1 MRKTPF
7 TFAAAMSF
15 AAAPVAAQMSA
26 PAVAQPRLD
35 IVETAVAAGS
45 FNTLATALRAAG
57 LVETLKGKGP
67 FTVFAPTDAA
77 FARIPAD
84 TLQAILAD
92 KARLTRSDPATW
104 CPGRDGADVV
114 RLTSVATV
122 GRHSRQHGERRRVND
137 HGPPADVMASNGVIH
152 VIDRVLLPA
161 DYSAPEYPLRGT
173 TMIFVT
179 GATGY
184 IGGRLIRG
192 SWRGTSIAPARD
204 PRRSP
209 HRWRP
214 GRRCRRPVAGDVLL
228 PTLDHA
234 LAGITVAYY
243 PSIR

>member
-77 FARIPAD
+77 FARIPPD

-92 KARLTRSDPATW
+92 KARITAILTYHVVS
-104 CPGRDGADVV
+104 GAVTAAEVV
-114 RLTSVATV
+114 KLTSATTV
-122 GRHSRQHGERRRVND
+122 QGGAVTIDAANGVRVND
-137 HGPPADVMASNGVIH
+137 ATVLTADVMASNGVIH
-152 VIDRVLLPA
+152 VIDRVLLP
-161 DYSAPEYPLRGT
+161 R
-173 TMIFVT
+173 
-179 GATGY
+179 
-184 IGGRLIRG
+184 
-192 SWRGTSIAPARD
+192 
-204 PRRSP
+204 
-209 HRWRP
+209 
-214 GRRCRRPVAGDVLL
+214 
-228 PTLDHA
+228 
-234 LAGITVAYY
+234 
-243 PSIR
+243 

>member
-77 FARIPAD
+77 FARIPPD

-92 KARLTRSDPATW
+92 KARLTAILTYHVV
-104 CPGRDGADVV
+104 PGAVTAAEVV
-114 RLTSVATV
+114 KLTSATTV
-122 GRHSRQHGERRRVND
+122 QGGAVTIDAANGVRVND
-137 HGPPADVMASNGVIH
+137 ATVLTADVMASNGVIH
-152 VIDRVLLPA
+152 VIDRVLLP
-161 DYSAPEYPLRGT
+161 R
-173 TMIFVT
+173 
-179 GATGY
+179 
-184 IGGRLIRG
+184 
-192 SWRGTSIAPARD
+192 
-204 PRRSP
+204 
-209 HRWRP
+209 
-214 GRRCRRPVAGDVLL
+214 
-228 PTLDHA
+228 
-234 LAGITVAYY
+234 
-243 PSIR
+243 

>member
-92 KARLTRSDPATW
+92 KARLTAILTYHVVS
-104 CPGRDGADVV
+104 GAVTAAEVV
-114 RLTSVATV
+114 KLTSATTV
-122 GRHSRQHGERRRVND
+122 QGGAVTIDAANGVRVND
-137 HGPPADVMASNGVIH
+137 ATVLKADVMASNGVIH
-152 VIDRVLLPA
+152 VIDTVVLPK
-161 DYSAPEYPLRGT
+161 
-173 TMIFVT
+173 
-179 GATGY
+179 
-184 IGGRLIRG
+184 
-192 SWRGTSIAPARD
+192 
-204 PRRSP
+204 
-209 HRWRP
+209 
-214 GRRCRRPVAGDVLL
+214 
-228 PTLDHA
+228 
-234 LAGITVAYY
+234 
-243 PSIR
+243 

>member
-77 FARIPAD
+77 FARIPPD

-92 KARLTRSDPATW
+92 KARLTAILTYHVVSGAVTA
-104 CPGRDGADVV
+104 ADVV
-114 RLTSVATV
+114 RRTSVATV
-122 GRHSRQHGERRRVND
+122 QGGTLNVNATNGVRVND
-137 HGPPADVMASNGVIH
+137 ATVLTADVMASNGVIH
-152 VIDRVLLPA
+152 VIDRVLLP
-161 DYSAPEYPLRGT
+161 R
-173 TMIFVT
+173 
-179 GATGY
+179 
-184 IGGRLIRG
+184 
-192 SWRGTSIAPARD
+192 
-204 PRRSP
+204 
-209 HRWRP
+209 
-214 GRRCRRPVAGDVLL
+214 
-228 PTLDHA
+228 
-234 LAGITVAYY
+234 
-243 PSIR
+243 

>member
-92 KARLTRSDPATW
+92 KARLTAILTYHVVS
-104 CPGRDGADVV
+104 GAVTAAEVV
-114 RLTSVATV
+114 KLTSATTV
-122 GRHSRQHGERRRVND
+122 QGGAVTIDAANGVRVND
-137 HGPPADVMASNGVIH
+137 ATVLKADVMASNGVIH
-152 VIDRVLLPA
+152 VIDRVLLP
-161 DYSAPEYPLRGT
+161 R
-173 TMIFVT
+173 
-179 GATGY
+179 
-184 IGGRLIRG
+184 
-192 SWRGTSIAPARD
+192 
-204 PRRSP
+204 
-209 HRWRP
+209 
-214 GRRCRRPVAGDVLL
+214 
-228 PTLDHA
+228 
-234 LAGITVAYY
+234 
-243 PSIR
+243 